1 MNYLMVLALVA
12 GASIA
17 IQAAMNARLGQLLNN
32 CLLATSYAFFTSFL
46 LVGVIT
52 LFIALYK
59 PIAVGS
65 AATISTQVSQLKPIT
80 NIPWY
85 LWFSFVFSVIGVA
98 SFYFLI
104 PKMGVGNMM
113 SYALTGQLVLAMVIS
128 HFGLFNSPMN
138 AISMTKLIGTILLIV
153 GIVLINRE

>member
-1 MNYLMVLALVA
+1 MSYWTVLALVA

-32 CLLATSYAFFTSFL
+32 SLLATSYAFFTSFL

-59 PIAVGS
+59 PVAVGS
-65 AATISTQVSQLKPIT
+65 ATIPAQVTQSIELT

-128 HFGLFNSPMN
+128 HFGLFNSPTS
-138 AISMTKLIGTILLIV
+138 AISMTKLIGTVLLII
-153 GIVLINRE
+153 GIILINRE